1 MTCPAP
7 TVKLNGAPPS
17 WRQATRAVLL
27 SSGDGIAAARWTA
40 LAVLGGAWDAKIDHI
55 HVIVANRNQAEQW
68 YAEVMGFTRVVEL
81 ESWAADGP
89 LTLQNSSGTVHIALF
104 ERPVQPC
111 RSTIALSVGA
121 QEFVAWRL
129 HLVDMLKR
137 PVEPEDH
144 RLAWSLYFADPDGN
158 PWEITSYQHAV
169 VATLLR
175 PTGT

>member
-1 MTCPAP
+1 MIP
-7 TVKLNGAPPS
+7 VFD
-17 WRQATRAVLL
+17 R
-27 SSGDGIAAARWTA
+27 
-40 LAVLGGAWDAKIDHI
+40 IDHI
-55 HVIVANRNQAEQW
+55 HVYATHRNKAEQW
-68 YAEVMGFTRVVEL
+68 YADVMGFARVVAL
-81 ESWAADGP
+81 ESWAEDGP

-104 ERPVQPC
+104 EAAPQHNRA
-111 RSTIALSVGA
+111 TIALAVGA
-121 QEFVAWRL
+121 QEFVAWRD
-129 HLVDMLKR
+129 HLVARLKR